1 MRDAVD
7 EYNRMKKDIS
17 ILRLLFLLVFPK
29 TLMLFVFLGGYMW
42 YIS

>member
-1 MRDAVD
+1 MNDAVD
-7 EYNRMKKDIS
+7 DYKEMKKDIS
-17 ILRLLFLLVFPK
+17 ILKLLFLLVFPK